1 MHIGRSFGGG
11 GHIEAACPCPLEP
24 CGLVDQD
31 KVADECDQHPPMACK
46 TMRTG
51 HRPEDCPGVGRD
63 VVVAIGKTEAARNV
77 VFEAAAIETQP
88 GYFNASLLGALD
100 DYRAA
105 VEHEAA
111 ERIRNSKRL
120 RDYTDDHMS
129 DCYEAADEIDP
140 GVRHG

>member
-1 MHIGRSFGGG
+1 MHIGRSFDGG
-11 GHIEAACPCPLEP
+11 GHLEASCPCPLEP
-24 CGLVDQD
+24 CGLVDTE
-31 KVADECDQHPPMACK
+31 KVVDECEQHPPARCR

-51 HRPEDCPGVGRD
+51 HPADDCPGVRRD
-63 VVVAIGKTEAARNV
+63 VVVAVGKTKAARDEV
-77 VFEAAAIETQP
+77 LEAAAMETLP

-111 ERIRNSKRL
+111 ERIRNSDRL

-129 DCYEAADEIDP
+129 DCNMAADEIDP
-140 GVRHG
+140 EVTT